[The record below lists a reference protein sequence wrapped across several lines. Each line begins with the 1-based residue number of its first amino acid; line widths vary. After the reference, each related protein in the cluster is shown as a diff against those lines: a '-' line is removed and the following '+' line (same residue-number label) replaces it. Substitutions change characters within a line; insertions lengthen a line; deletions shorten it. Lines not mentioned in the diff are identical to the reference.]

1 MAATIDTEGRLM
13 RRGWGRRALLACIA
27 MAATV
32 QASAGAQAVA
42 AAHGLPV
49 WSSDQARQDRYVA
62 AHGLRGFAGGY
73 AEDGL
78 EFWAFPLQIVSGYQL
93 EFLADG
99 RAVRGLDVLEG
110 VDVDLLGVTRRYQ
123 GDGFRVVERIQTQG
137 RLPGVGVSLRVEGR
151 DDLKVRVHLRPSL
164 NLMWPAA
171 IGGQEFGWDTQA
183 RGFLLNEPSGKFR
196 ALIASPQAGAHTAP
210 NNDRRGS
217 EFGRSIFME
226 LTPAPCGSA
235 RCATLALA
243 GQSEPAEDIHA
254 TAAALLAP
262 AKHAATDDAS
272 RFAIADWVRI
282 TTPDAE
288 VNRALQWAQIAVE
301 QAWTCNARLGCGM
314 VAGYG
319 PSHGARRPQYAW
331 YFAGDGLL
339 TTRSLIHQGRYDR
352 AAEQLAFIL
361 RYQHP
366 DNGMIWHE
374 MSQSAGFLDWA
385 RDYHYMYVHVDIA
398 FDLVATAAEYVR
410 ASGDTTFLA
419 RHWPALQK
427 AYGYCLSTLDAG
439 DGLPRVPAEMMSANE
454 QDDLGDE
461 LTLSAAWVDASQAMS
476 SLATLHGDPAL
487 AKAAAQA
494 SERARTSLRARYRD
508 TARQRWISGFS
519 RSGHPGE
526 STSAADMAAIT
537 SGAATPDEAR
547 ATLARLS
554 SPDYLTAWGLRST
567 PASAADYDPQAY
579 AKGSVWGLGT
589 AAAAGALWGVGEHD
603 LANRL
608 WLSLVPWAGHD
619 ALGHM
624 HEVMAGDAFVPQRES
639 VPEQT
644 WSSASFLSAAME
656 GMLGLDVDA
665 AGRTLHF
672 VPQPP
677 TQWTSLRVERLRLG
691 EGRVDLAWR
700 RTAQGDEL
708 EIDNRGAPFHLHWAR
723 GVADGE
729 PTLERQ
735 VPAGRTRLRLP

>member
-1 MAATIDTEGRLM
+1 M
-13 RRGWGRRALLACIA
+13 RRGWGLIAVLACCG
-27 MAATV
+27 AAWT
-32 QASAGAQAVA
+32 AQARDRA
-42 AAHGLPV
+42 ADTATARTLPV
-49 WSSDQARQDRYVA
+49 WSTDQARQDRYVA

-78 EFWAFPLQIVSGYQL
+78 EFWAFPLQIVSGYHL

-99 RAVRGLDVLEG
+99 RAVHGLEVLEG
-110 VDVDLLGVTRRYQ
+110 VDVDPLGVTRRYRAP
-123 GDGFRVVERIQTQG
+123 GFRVTERIQARG
-137 RLPGVGVSLRVEGR
+137 RLPGVRVSLRVEGR
-151 DDLKVRVHLRPSL
+151 DDVRVRAHVRPSL
-164 NLMWPAA
+164 NLMWPAG
-171 IGGQEFGWDTQA
+171 IGGQEFGWDAKTH
-183 RGFLLNEPSGKFR
+183 GFLLNEPSGRFR
-196 ALIASPQAGAHTAP
+196 ALVASPQAGDHTLP

-217 EFGRSIFME
+217 EFGRPIFME
-226 LTPAPCGSA
+226 LTPVPCGSA
-235 RCATLALA
+235 RCATLAMA
-243 GQSEPAEDIHA
+243 GQSERDEDVHG
-254 TAAALLAP
+254 TVAALLRASGD
-262 AKHAATDDAS
+262 ATDDAS
-272 RFAIADWVRI
+272 RFALDDWVRI
-282 TTPDAE
+282 TTPDAD

-339 TTRSLIHQGRYDR
+339 TTRSLIHQGRHDR

-398 FDLVATAAEYVR
+398 FDLVATVAEYVR
-410 ASGDTTFLA
+410 ASGDTAFLA

-427 AYGYCLSTLDAG
+427 AYGYCLSTLDAR

-461 LTLSAAWVDASQAMS
+461 LTLSAAWVEASQAMA
-476 SLATLHGDPAL
+476 SLAALQGDRAL
-487 AKAAAQA
+487 ARSAADA
-494 SERARTSLRARYRD
+494 SARARTSLRARYRD
-508 TARQRWISGFS
+508 SAKQRWISGFS
-519 RSGHPGE
+519 RRGHPGE

-554 SPDYLTAWGLRST
+554 SPDYLTDWGLRST

-589 AAAAGALWGVGEHD
+589 AAAASALWGVGEHD

-624 HEVMAGDAFVPQRES
+624 HEVMAGDAFMPQRES

-644 WSSASFLSAAME
+644 WSSASFLSAALE
-656 GMLGLDVDA
+656 GLLGLDVDA
-665 AGRTLHF
+665 ATRELHF

-677 TQWTSLRVERLRLG
+677 AGWTSLQVERVRIG
-691 EGRVDLAWR
+691 ETQVDLSWR
-700 RTAQGDEL
+700 RTAHGDEL
-708 EIDNRGAPFHLHWAR
+708 DIDNRGAPFRLRWAR
-723 GVADGE
+723 GVGAEDVAV
-729 PTLERQ
+729 EREI
-735 VPAGRTRLRLP
+735 PAGRTQLRLP

>member
-1 MAATIDTEGRLM
+1 MH
-13 RRGWGRRALLACIA
+13 RRWGAWALLACIA
-27 MAATV
+27 MAGTG
-32 QASAGAQAVA
+32 QASGQAQPVG

-49 WSSDQARQDRYVA
+49 WSTDQARQDRYVA

-78 EFWAFPLQIVSGYQL
+78 EFWAFPLQIASGYQL
-93 EFLADG
+93 EFLAGG
-99 RAVRGLDVLEG
+99 RTVRGLDVLEG
-110 VDVDLLGVTRRYQ
+110 VDVDPLGVTRRYR
-123 GDGFRVVERIQTQG
+123 GEGFRVIERIQAPG
-137 RLPGVGVSLRVEGR
+137 RVPGVGVSLRAES
-151 DDLKVRVHLRPSL
+151 DAALKIRVHLRPAL
-164 NLMWPAA
+164 NLMWPAG
-171 IGGQEFGWDTQA
+171 IGGQEFGWDPQA
-183 RGFLLNEPSGKFR
+183 RGFVLNEPSGRFR
-196 ALIASPQAGAHTAP
+196 ALIASPQAGVHTLP

-217 EFGRSIFME
+217 EFGRPIFME
-226 LTPAPCGSA
+226 LTPTPCGSA
-235 RCATLALA
+235 RCATLAFA
-243 GQSEPAEDIHA
+243 GQSEGAEDLHA
-254 TAAALLAP
+254 TVAAL
-262 AKHAATDDAS
+262 AKTPGDATEDAA
-272 RFAIADWVRI
+272 RFALHDWVRI
-282 TTPDAE
+282 TTPDAD

-385 RDYHYMYVHVDIA
+385 HDYPYMYVHVDIA

-410 ASGDTTFLA
+410 ASGDTAFLA
-419 RHWPALQK
+419 RHWPALRK
-427 AYGYCLSTLDAG
+427 AYAYCRSTLDAG
-439 DGLPRVPAEMMSANE
+439 DGLPRVPAAMMGANE

-461 LTLSAAWVDASQAMS
+461 LTLSAAWVEASQAMAA
-476 SLATLHGDPAL
+476 LATRHGDPAL
-487 AKAAAQA
+487 AKEAAQA
-494 SERARTSLRARYRD
+494 SERARASLRARYRD
-508 TARQRWISGFS
+508 TARARWISGFS

-547 ATLARLS
+547 VTLARLS
-554 SPDYLTAWGLRST
+554 GPDYVTAWGLRST

-589 AAAAGALWGVGEHD
+589 AAAAGALWGVGERE
-603 LANRL
+603 LASRL
-608 WLSLVPWAGHD
+608 WLSLVPWADRD

-644 WSSASFLSAAME
+644 WSSASFLSAALE
-656 GMLGLDVDA
+656 GLLGLDVDA
-665 AGRTLHF
+665 AKRELHF

-677 TQWTSLRVERLRLG
+677 AAWTSLRVERVRVG
-691 EGRVDLAWR
+691 DTQVDLFWR
-700 RTAQGDEL
+700 RTAHGEEL
-708 EIDNRGAPFHLHWAR
+708 DVDNRGAPFRLHWAR
-723 GVADGE
+723 GSGADDAGV
-729 PTLERQ
+729 EREI
-735 VPAGRTRLRLP
+735 PAGKTQLRLP

>member
-1 MAATIDTEGRLM
+1 M
-13 RRGWGRRALLACIA
+13 RRGWGLIAVLACCG
-27 MAATV
+27 AAWT
-32 QASAGAQAVA
+32 AQARDRA
-42 AAHGLPV
+42 ADFATARALPV
-49 WSSDQARQDRYVA
+49 WSTDQARQDRYVA

-78 EFWAFPLQIVSGYQL
+78 EFWAFPLQIVSGYHL

-99 RAVRGLDVLEG
+99 RAVHGLEVLEG
-110 VDVDLLGVTRRYQ
+110 VDVDPLGVTRRYRAP
-123 GDGFRVVERIQTQG
+123 GFRVTERIQARG
-137 RLPGVGVSLRVEGR
+137 RLPGVLVSLRVEGR
-151 DDLKVRVHLRPSL
+151 DDVRVRAHVRPAL
-164 NLMWPAA
+164 NLMWPAG
-171 IGGQEFGWDTQA
+171 IGGQEFGWDAQT

-196 ALIASPQAGAHTAP
+196 ALVASPQAGDHTLP

-217 EFGRSIFME
+217 EFGRPIFME
-226 LTPAPCGSA
+226 LTPVPCGST
-235 RCATLALA
+235 RCATLAMA
-243 GQSEPAEDIHA
+243 GQSERDEDVHA
-254 TAAALLAP
+254 TVAALLRASGD
-262 AKHAATDDAS
+262 ATDDAS
-272 RFAIADWVRI
+272 RFALDDWVRI
-282 TTPDAE
+282 TTPDAD

-339 TTRSLIHQGRYDR
+339 TTRSLIHQGRQDR

-410 ASGDTTFLA
+410 ASGDTAFLA

-427 AYGYCLSTLDAG
+427 AYGYCLSTLDAR

-461 LTLSAAWVDASQAMS
+461 LTLSAAWVEASQAMA
-476 SLATLHGDPAL
+476 SLAALQGDHAL
-487 AKAAAQA
+487 QRSAADA
-494 SERARTSLRARYRD
+494 SARARASLRARYRD
-508 TARQRWISGFS
+508 TGKQRWISGFS
-519 RSGHPGE
+519 RRGHPGE

-547 ATLARLS
+547 ATLARFS
-554 SPDYLTAWGLRST
+554 SPDYLTDWGLRST

-589 AAAAGALWGVGEHD
+589 AAAASALWGVGEHD

-624 HEVMAGDAFVPQRES
+624 HEVMAGDAFMPQRES

-644 WSSASFLSAAME
+644 WSSASFLSAALE
-656 GMLGLDVDA
+656 GLLGLDVDA
-665 AGRTLHF
+665 ATRELNF

-677 TQWTSLRVERLRLG
+677 AGWRSLRVERVRIG
-691 EGRVDLAWR
+691 ETQVDLSWR
-700 RTAQGDEL
+700 RTAHGDEL
-708 EIDNRGAPFHLHWAR
+708 DIDNRGAPFRLRWAR
-723 GVADGE
+723 GVGAEDVAV
-729 PTLERQ
+729 EREI
-735 VPAGRTRLRLP
+735 PAGRTQLRLP